1 MRISRPLASSSSLQS
16 DTKVTK
22 YSMRV
27 IAITDHALVELHLN
41 LHSTKGNGGRWR
53 LNTSLLQDEQF
64 ATKLGEDIWV
74 FLDINRGTT
83 ERLATV
89 WDALKA
95 FIRGKCIAYS
105 SWKKK
110 DDKEK
115 VQQLEKEI
123 GKLEKQLAEQY
134 NEEYFR
140 KICKLKFELHELY
153 NKKAEYSLFR
163 LKTNFYENGEK
174 TG

>member
-1 MRISRPLASSSSLQS
+1 MIAGSLV
-16 DTKVTK
+16 DLVIDCNIG
-22 YSMRV
+22 V
-27 IAITDHALVELHLN
+27 IAITDHSLVELHIN
-41 LHSTKGNGGRWR
+41 LCSTEGNVGRWR

-64 ATKLGEDIWV
+64 ATKLGEDIRI

-110 DDKEK
+110 ENKEK
-115 VQQLEKEI
+115 VQLLEKEI
-123 GKLEKQLAEQY
+123 GKLEKHLADQY
-134 NEEYFR
+134 NEECFG
-140 KICKLKFELHELY
+140 KICKLKFELHEMY

-174 TG
+174 KLDDYWQDN